1 MDAALSIPTVLAL
14 AFGIGCVCGLR
25 SMMGPALVCW
35 GAHLAWL
42 NLVGS
47 RLVFLRMAIC
57 VVIFTL
63 FAIGEL
69 VADKLPGIPGRN
81 TAVSLIVRFLSGGF
95 CGLVLAIAG
104 HAPNAVAF
112 LLGGLGGL
120 IGGLGGY
127 YVRRNIK
134 RAFKLPDFPVA
145 LTEDLIAI
153 GTGLFIVSRF

>member
-25 SMMGPALVCW
+25 SMTAPALVCW
-35 GAHLAWL
+35 GAHLGWL

-57 VVIFTL
+57 VAIFSL
-63 FAIGEL
+63 LAIGEL

-81 TAVSLIVRFLSGGF
+81 TAISLIIRFLFGGA

-104 HAPNAVAF
+104 HAPAAAAF

-120 IGGLGGY
+120 VGGLGGY

-134 RAFKLPDFPVA
+134 RVFKLPDFPVA

-153 GTGLFIVSRF
+153 GSGLFIVSRF